1 MKKFIIV
8 SILLSVFASS
18 QALSQPYYPP
28 TGSIIVRDADGNRHY
43 VNYGPGYINVWEPG
57 KVPTPEPKRQP
68 QPLPGP
74 QHPGQTLIDNVWN
87 NAYGR

>member
-1 MKKFIIV
+1 MVAQIAI
-8 SILLSVFASS
+8 A
-18 QALSQPYYPP
+18 QTHYPK
-28 TGSIIVRDADGNRHY
+28 TGTVIVRDADGNRHY

-74 QHPGQTLIDNVWN
+74 QHPGQTLIDNIWN